1 MTDVSAVIVT
11 YNSRDEIAACLDSF
25 AQYTSRDACEVVVV
39 DNCSTDGTA
48 EFVESAYP
56 WVRAVRSPKNAGLSA
71 GVNAGVAASSGEFV
85 AVINPD
91 VRFEA
96 DVLSPLAAYLRAHR
110 DAGIVAPKLLN
121 DDGTL
126 QLSCRAF
133 PGYSTVLFNRYSL
146 LTRLLPGNR
155 RSRDYLMSDFDHA
168 SIRDV
173 DWVSGAALMF
183 PRRVFDELGGWDA
196 GFFLFNEDVDFCR
209 RVHDAGYRVVY
220 DPEVFVHH
228 SIGISEAAS
237 ARIIIER
244 HRSIWRYYRKHLRRN
259 AIVDA
264 ATAAGIAARCGVML
278 VLGAVRRAG
287 RSASKRRRAG

>member
-1 MTDVSAVIVT
+1 MTAVSAVIVT

-25 AQYTSRDACEVVVV
+25 ARHTSRDVCEVVVV

-48 EFVESAYP
+48 GFVEASYP
-56 WVRAVRSPKNAGLSA
+56 WVRLVRSRRNSGLST
-71 GVNAGVAASSGEFV
+71 GINAGVAASSGEFV

-91 VRFEA
+91 VRFER
-96 DVLSPLAAYLRAHR
+96 DVLSPLAAHLRAHG
-110 DAGIVAPKLLN
+110 DVGVVAPKLLN
-121 DDGTL
+121 DDGSL

-155 RSRDYLMSDFDHA
+155 RSRAYLMSDFDHA

-220 DPEVFVHH
+220 DPEVFVYH

-237 ARIIIER
+237 SRIVIER

-259 AIVDA
+259 AVVDA
-264 ATAAGIAARCGVML
+264 ITAAGIAARCGALLM
-278 VLGAVRRAG
+278 ASMVRR
-287 RSASKRRRAG
+287 RFRKS

>member
-1 MTDVSAVIVT
+1 V
-11 YNSRDEIAACLDSF
+11 R
-25 AQYTSRDACEVVVV
+25 R
-39 DNCSTDGTA
+39 ST
-48 EFVESAYP
+48 
-56 WVRAVRSPKNAGLSA
+56 NAGLSA
-71 GVNAGVAASSGEFV
+71 GINAGVEASSGEYV

-91 VRFEA
+91 VRFDA
-96 DVLSPLAAYLRAHR
+96 DALSPLAAYLRAHR
-110 DAGIVAPKLLN
+110 DAGVVAPKLLN

-133 PGYSTVLFNRYSL
+133 PGYSTVFFNRYSL
-146 LTRLLPGNR
+146 LTRLMPGNR

-209 RVHDAGYRVVY
+209 RASDAGYRVVY
-220 DPEVFVHH
+220 DPAAVVYHR
-228 SIGISEAAS
+228 IGISEAAS

-244 HRSIWRYYRKHLRRN
+244 HKSIWRYYRKHLRRN
-259 AIVDA
+259 LLVDT
-264 ATAAGIAARCGVML
+264 ATSAGIAARCGL
-278 VLGAVRRAG
+278 LLLLGGMRRIFT
-287 RSASKRRRAG
+287 SARGN